1 MSILKYT
8 VLPLK
13 QRALEPFVKRISYIE
28 NETVEPQFHSI
39 PPIGANGLSF
49 YFGAPMRHIVNHETK
64 PLPKGASVLGTITEG
79 GITVI
84 HQGCVK
90 QIYIEFT
97 PTGFYRLFHKDGS
110 KFTNSLPADLST
122 IDAQMLESKL
132 ENCSRNIKSVQEVF
146 ENYLLSRVPN
156 ALPKIPLIDTVV
168 ELMQTDVIGKRSIGD
183 ICEKVD
189 VNQKYLFRLFKKV
202 IGVSPKKYYRTL
214 QWNTIMTMINQN
226 EEESLTKIAL
236 ECGFYDH
243 PSFTKEFKKFM
254 QISPSEFINGEIRLV
269 ELVLKRND

>member
-269 ELVLKRND
+269 EFVLKRND